1 MTLPVVGGMAAGF
14 ISVADGIACGCGP
27 VGCVL
32 LAGRGVGLGVLLGV
46 ILWAWER
53 LFLRS
58 RLFSLL
64 LSIVL
69 ALPGAVWAGLHLSGT
84 ATLRGRL
91 PVPLIV
97 GIGAVIL
104 VAVFFAAMFLRF
116 RLVRSRYTWIV
127 PIAAIPVTGL
137 LFYLGRALCDL
148 HMPLAL
154 WVSFFSWMVLTLIF
168 LPVAGRIRPGLFKP
182 IVAAAICCSIAAFI
196 VPVGIED
203 SFDTA
208 DRGLIASYLSRAG
221 RVETVPWLSV
231 ESFDADGDA
240 DAGVDAGVADL
251 DLPDVTGRSVV
262 LISIDALR
270 ADRLGFAG
278 YKRVVSPNIDALAA
292 GAIVFERAYSSS
304 PTSSFSIP
312 AILAGEP
319 MEAILRTGAHL
330 PSTMAD
336 RLGAAGYR
344 TIGLY
349 PPKVFSAG
357 PDLMGRVEESRF
369 GFQEVEILTME
380 ARADSGMVRR
390 SLKER
395 DGRPVFLWVHFYDP
409 HLPYDCHDEPFGN
422 DPVDCYDAEI
432 AHVDKVLG
440 ELLPFLKERLDDPV
454 IALTADHGEAFGE
467 HGRLYHSTDL
477 FEEQTRVPM
486 IIKVPGGESKRITA
500 PVSNV
505 DLGEI
510 LEDLVLGRASAGRG
524 GLEFGRF
531 AGGPVFT
538 SIRDKRA
545 IIVRQQKLIC
555 NGWPKGPCALYDL
568 ERDPAETR
576 NLAGRKPMEA
586 AKLYAALERWDSEVM
601 NRVSSTVP
609 RAIALGRLGRQD
621 AADDL
626 LKTARSNT
634 SNRAPEAARLLAM
647 LRDGDLESDLE
658 DLHGSLIP
666 EVAAWACVGS
676 TLLEETCPVGLVD
689 AFSKKRD
696 DLGRWSAIALGRLK
710 DSRAL
715 RPLLAGLKSDDPA
728 IRTESALS
736 LGVLGSSRAVPG
748 LIALLDVK
756 QSRWAAIEAL
766 GQIGDRRAVE
776 PLSRLRPDDPDESN
790 APRYER
796 ALSRITGIP

>member
-1 MTLPVVGGMAAGF
+1 MTLPVAGGMAAGF
-14 ISVADGIACGCGP
+14 ISAADGIACGCGP

-32 LAGRGVGLGVLLGV
+32 LAGRGMGVGVLLGV

-53 LFLRS
+53 LYLRS
-58 RLFSLL
+58 RFFSLL
-64 LSIVL
+64 LSVFL
-69 ALPGAVWAGLHLSGT
+69 ALPGAVWAGFHLSGT

-91 PVPLIV
+91 PEPLII
-97 GIGAVIL
+97 GIGAAIM
-104 VAVFFAAMFLRF
+104 VAVFSSAMLLLF
-116 RLVRSRYTWIV
+116 RLARSRHSWIV
-127 PIAAIPVTGL
+127 PIAAISVTGL

-154 WVSFFSWMVLTLIF
+154 WVSFFSWTALTLTFFPI
-168 LPVAGRIRPGLFKP
+168 AGRVRLGPARS
-182 IVAAAICCSIAAFI
+182 IVAAAICCSVAAFI
-196 VPVGIED
+196 FPVGIED
-203 SFDTA
+203 SFCAA
-208 DRGLIASYLSRAG
+208 DRGLIAPYLSRAG
-221 RVETVPWLSV
+221 RVETVPRLSV

-240 DAGVDAGVADL
+240 DGGVDGGVVGL

-270 ADRLGFAG
+270 ADHLGFAG
-278 YKRVVSPNIDALAA
+278 YKRVVSPNIDAFAA

-304 PTSSFSIP
+304 PASSFSIP

-330 PSTMAD
+330 PSTVVD

-380 ARADSGMVRR
+380 ARADAAVVRR
-390 SLKER
+390 SLKES

-409 HLPYDCHDEPFGN
+409 HLPYDCHSEPFGN

-467 HGRLYHSTDL
+467 HGRLYHSADL

-486 IIKVPGGESKRITA
+486 IVKIPGGESKRITA

-505 DLGEI
+505 DLGET
-510 LEDLVLGRASAGRG
+510 LEDLVLGRTRALGRG
-524 GLEFGRF
+524 LMSGKL

-545 IIVRQQKLIC
+545 IIIGKRKLIC
-555 NGWPKGPCALYDL
+555 NDWPKGPCALYNL
-568 ERDPAETR
+568 ERDPMEIR
-576 NLAGRKPMEA
+576 NLAGRKPMEVA
-586 AKLYAALERWDSEVM
+586 GLLARLERWDSGVM
-601 NRVSSTVP
+601 KRVSSTVP

-647 LRDGDLESDLE
+647 LRDADLENDLE
-658 DLHGSLIP
+658 DLQGSSIP

-689 AFSKKRD
+689 AFSGKRD

-710 DSRAL
+710 DPGAL
-715 RPLLAGLKSDDPA
+715 SPLLAGLKSDDPA
-728 IRTESALS
+728 IRAESALS
-736 LGVLGSSRAVPG
+736 LGILGNSKAVTG

-766 GQIGDRRAVE
+766 GQIGDARAVD

-796 ALSRITGIP
+796 ALSRIGGIP